1 MKRLYSL
8 LLILLSTLLPA
19 LAQNTKTLAERDT
32 ISREVTVVSDK
43 VRQIDDTN
51 PIFTPIPLTK
61 PQIERYNPAT
71 PRSTRDFTPT
81 LSPAPTPQLS
91 GFAREVPQP
100 YNGIMA
106 RLFGGYAP
114 AFGGDLAGQWHF
126 GSQHNVLSLDLT
138 HRSELFSLSKNG
150 PNRSVH
156 GPMDQSDPDYHYL
169 EEVPRQTEMYRH
181 ATEGVLGYSYHWR
194 ESMIKLQGGIRS
206 HIFAHTPTQQRMQ
219 MNEIPLLDR
228 TGWQDALREY
238 SLTGRIDN
246 LQTQNWSFD
255 LGARYA
261 FLSHSLPSPA
271 QRDLIAN
278 EHLHVIDADG
288 ATAVQLSDDWSLG
301 LGADMRIRTGQPSQL
316 FLLGAHPQFRYR
328 GFVNFA
334 DLDFSGGVGVDLAN
348 QEVLVYPEV
357 RLSLSDQRRWE
368 WYLQA
373 SGGLQDVN
381 PFDYLARIPGIMLDA
396 LPRPERQQLA
406 SRTGVKLQLGSGT
419 YELYGGYDHY
429 ARTYGFNL
437 LPYYTGEELYGSWL
451 QSQRNE
457 YTKLDIFY
465 AGLDLSTVIAK
476 VCELSLGAQFNRL
489 ANYSFRVPKPYFQG
503 YAKLAV
509 RPTKRLDLRGVVYY
523 DTSLTTK
530 ILHPAQAPKTGLR
543 EGAARGSLTRLTAEV
558 TAQYR
563 LTKMWTLFATF
574 DSQHYGLGAYDMSQP
589 YSGRIGVQFNWSA
602 L

>member
-8 LLILLSTLLPA
+8 LLILLSTLLPT
-19 LAQNTKTLAERDT
+19 LAQNTKTLVERDT

-51 PIFTPIPLTK
+51 PIFTLIPLTK

-91 GFAREVPQP
+91 SFAREVPQP

-106 RLFGGYAP
+106 RLFGGFAP

-126 GSQHNVLSLDLT
+126 GSQHNVLSFDLT

-156 GPMDQSDPDYHYL
+156 GPTWETDPDYHYL
-169 EEVPRQTEMYRH
+169 EEVPYQTNMYRH
-181 ATEGVLGYSYHWR
+181 ATEGVVGYGYHWR
-194 ESMIKLQGGIRS
+194 ESMIKIQGGIRS

-228 TGWQDALREY
+228 TGWQDKLREY

-246 LQTQNWSFD
+246 LQAQNWSFD

-261 FLSHSLPSPA
+261 FVSHSLPSLA
-271 QRDLIAN
+271 QRDLIAS
-278 EHLHVIDADG
+278 ERMHVIDADG

-301 LGADMRIRTGQPSQL
+301 LSADMRIRTSQPSQL

-357 RLSLSDQRRWE
+357 RLSLSDQRIVE

-381 PFDYLARIPGIMLDA
+381 PFDYLSRIPGIMLDA
-396 LPRPERQQLA
+396 LPRPERQQLS

-437 LPYYTGEELYGSWL
+437 LPYYTGEELYCSWL

-457 YTKLDIFY
+457 YTKLDVFY

-476 VCELSLGAQFNRL
+476 ACELSLGAQFNRL
-489 ANYSFRVPKPYFQG
+489 ANYSFRVPKPYFQS
-503 YAKLAV
+503 YAKLSV
-509 RPTKRLDLRGVVYY
+509 RPMRRLDLRGVVYY
-523 DTSLTTK
+523 ETSISPK
-530 ILHPAQAPKTGLR
+530 ILHPAQAPDTRLL
-543 EGAARGSLTRLTAEV
+543 EGAAWASLTRFTAEV

-574 DSQHYGLGAYDMSQP
+574 DSQRYGLGAYNMKQP

>member
-19 LAQNTKTLAERDT
+19 LAQNTKTSVERDT

-51 PIFTPIPLTK
+51 PIFTLIPLTK
-61 PQIERYNPAT
+61 PQIERYNPVT

-91 GFAREVPQP
+91 SFAREVPQP

-126 GSQHNVLSLDLT
+126 GSKHNVLSLDLT

-150 PNRSVH
+150 PNHSVH
-156 GPMDQSDPDYHYL
+156 GPIDESDADYHYL
-169 EEVPRQTEMYRH
+169 KEVPYQTNMYRH
-181 ATEGVLGYSYHWR
+181 ATEGVVGYGYHWR

-219 MNEIPLLDR
+219 MDAIPLLDR
-228 TGWQDALREY
+228 TGWQDKLREY

-246 LQTQNWSFD
+246 LQAQNWSFD

-261 FLSHSLPSPA
+261 FVSHSLPSLA
-271 QRDLIAN
+271 QKDLIAS
-278 EHLHVIDADG
+278 ERMHVIDADG

-301 LGADMRIRTGQPSQL
+301 LSADMRIRTSQPSQL

-334 DLDFSGGVGVDLAN
+334 DLDFSGGVGVDFAN

-357 RLSLSDQRRWE
+357 RLSLSDQRHWE

-381 PFDYLARIPGIMLDA
+381 PFDYLSRIPGIMLDA
-396 LPRPERQQLA
+396 LPRPERQQLS

-437 LPYYTGEELYGSWL
+437 LPYYAGEELYGSWL

-476 VCELSLGAQFNRL
+476 ACELSLGAQFNRL
-489 ANYSFRVPKPYFQG
+489 ANYTFRVPKPYFQG

-543 EGAARGSLTRLTAEV
+543 EGAARGELTRLTAEV
-558 TAQYR
+558 TAQHR

>member
-19 LAQNTKTLAERDT
+19 LAQNTKTSVERDT

-51 PIFTPIPLTK
+51 PIFTLIPLTK

-91 GFAREVPQP
+91 SFAREVPQP

-106 RLFGGYAP
+106 RLFGGFAP

-126 GSQHNVLSLDLT
+126 GSQHNVLSFDLA

-156 GPMDQSDPDYHYL
+156 GPTWETDPDYHYL
-169 EEVPRQTEMYRH
+169 EEVPYQTNMYRH
-181 ATEGVLGYSYHWR
+181 ATEGVVGYGYHWR
-194 ESMIKLQGGIRS
+194 ESMIKIQGGIRS

-219 MNEIPLLDR
+219 MDAIPLLDR
-228 TGWQDALREY
+228 TGWQDKLREY

-246 LQTQNWSFD
+246 LQAQNWSFD

-261 FLSHSLPSPA
+261 FVSHSLPSLA
-271 QRDLIAN
+271 QRDLIAS
-278 EHLHVIDADG
+278 ERMHVIDTDG

-301 LGADMRIRTGQPSQL
+301 LSADMRIRTSQPSQL

-328 GFVNFA
+328 GFANFA
-334 DLDFSGGVGVDLAN
+334 DIDFSGGVGVDFAN

-357 RLSLSDQRRWE
+357 RLSVSDQRIVE

-381 PFDYLARIPGIMLDA
+381 PFDYLSRIPGIMLDA
-396 LPRPERQQLA
+396 LPRPERQQLS

-437 LPYYTGEELYGSWL
+437 LPYYTGEELYGSCL

-465 AGLDLSTVIAK
+465 AGLDLSTVIAQ
-476 VCELSLGAQFNRL
+476 VCELSLGAQFNHL
-489 ANYSFRVPKPYFQG
+489 ANYSCRVPKPYFQG

>member
-8 LLILLSTLLPA
+8 LLILFSTLLPA

-156 GPMDQSDPDYHYL
+156 GPMDQSDADYHYL
-169 EEVPRQTEMYRH
+169 KEVPNQTNMYRH
-181 ATEGVLGYSYHWR
+181 ATEGVLGYSYHWK
-194 ESMIKLQGGIRS
+194 ESTVKLQGGIRS

-246 LQTQNWSFD
+246 LQAQNWSFD

-271 QRDLIAN
+271 QRDLIAS
-278 EHLHVIDADG
+278 EHMHVIDADG

-381 PFDYLARIPGIMLDA
+381 PFDYLARIPGIMLNA

-437 LPYYTGEELYGSWL
+437 LPYYAGEELYGSWL

-489 ANYSFRVPKPYFQG
+489 ANYSFRVSKPYFQS

>member
-8 LLILLSTLLPA
+8 LLILLSTLLPT
-19 LAQNTKTLAERDT
+19 LAQNTKTLVERDT

-51 PIFTPIPLTK
+51 PIFTLIPLTK

-91 GFAREVPQP
+91 SFAREVPQP

-106 RLFGGYAP
+106 RLFGGFAP

-126 GSQHNVLSLDLT
+126 GSQHNVLSFDLT

-156 GPMDQSDPDYHYL
+156 GPTWETDPDYHYL
-169 EEVPRQTEMYRH
+169 EEVPYQTNMYRH
-181 ATEGVLGYSYHWR
+181 ATEGVVGYGYHWR
-194 ESMIKLQGGIRS
+194 ESMIKIQGGIRS

-228 TGWQDALREY
+228 TGWQDKLREY

-246 LQTQNWSFD
+246 LQAQNWSFD

-261 FLSHSLPSPA
+261 FVSHSLPSLA
-271 QRDLIAN
+271 QRDLIAS
-278 EHLHVIDADG
+278 ERMHVIDADG

-301 LGADMRIRTGQPSQL
+301 LSADMRIRTSQPSQL

-348 QEVLVYPEV
+348 QEVLVYPEI

-373 SGGLQDVN
+373 SGGLQDAN
-381 PFDYLARIPGIMLDA
+381 PFDYLSRIPGIMLDA
-396 LPRPERQQLA
+396 LPRPDRQQLS

-437 LPYYTGEELYGSWL
+437 LPYYTGEELYCSWL

-457 YTKLDIFY
+457 YTKLDVFY

-476 VCELSLGAQFNRL
+476 ACELSLGAQFNRL
-489 ANYSFRVPKPYFQG
+489 ANYSFRVPKPYFQN
-503 YAKLAV
+503 
-509 RPTKRLDLRGVVYY
+509 
-523 DTSLTTK
+523 
-530 ILHPAQAPKTGLR
+530 
-543 EGAARGSLTRLTAEV
+543 
-558 TAQYR
+558 
-563 LTKMWTLFATF
+563 
-574 DSQHYGLGAYDMSQP
+574 YG
-589 YSGRIGVQFNWSA
+589 
-602 L
+602 

>member
-19 LAQNTKTLAERDT
+19 LAQNTKTSVERDT

-51 PIFTPIPLTK
+51 PIFTLIPLTK
-61 PQIERYNPAT
+61 PQIERYNPVT

-91 GFAREVPQP
+91 SFAREVPQP

-126 GSQHNVLSLDLT
+126 GSKHNVLSLDLT

-150 PNRSVH
+150 PNHSVH
-156 GPMDQSDPDYHYL
+156 GPIDESDADYHYL
-169 EEVPRQTEMYRH
+169 KEVPYQTNMYRH
-181 ATEGVLGYSYHWR
+181 ATEGVVGYGYHWR
-194 ESMIKLQGGIRS
+194 ESMIKIQGGIRS
-206 HIFAHTPTQQRMQ
+206 HIFTHTPTQQRMQ

-228 TGWQDALREY
+228 TGWQDKLREY

-246 LQTQNWSFD
+246 LQAQNWSFD

-261 FLSHSLPSPA
+261 FVSHSLPNLA
-271 QRDLIAN
+271 QRDLIAS
-278 EHLHVIDADG
+278 ERMHVIDADG

-301 LGADMRIRTGQPSQL
+301 LSADMRIRTSQPSQL

-334 DLDFSGGVGVDLAN
+334 DLDFSGGVGVDFAN

-357 RLSLSDQRRWE
+357 CLSVSDQRIVE

-381 PFDYLARIPGIMLDA
+381 PFDYLSRIPGIMLDA
-396 LPRPERQQLA
+396 LPRPERQQLS

-437 LPYYTGEELYGSWL
+437 LPYYTGEELYCSWL

-457 YTKLDIFY
+457 YTKLDVFY

-476 VCELSLGAQFNRL
+476 ACELSLGAQFNRL
-489 ANYSFRVPKPYFQG
+489 ANYSFRVPKPYFQS

-509 RPTKRLDLRGVVYY
+509 HPMRRLDLRGVVYY
-523 DTSLTTK
+523 ETSISPK
-530 ILHPAQAPKTGLR
+530 ILHPAQAPKTGLLV
-543 EGAARGSLTRLTAEV
+543 GAAWASLTRFTAEV

-574 DSQHYGLGAYDMSQP
+574 DSQRYGLGAYNMKQP

>member
-8 LLILLSTLLPA
+8 LLILLSTLLPT
-19 LAQNTKTLAERDT
+19 LAQNAKTSVERDT

-51 PIFTPIPLTK
+51 PIFTLIPLTK

-91 GFAREVPQP
+91 SFAREVPQP

-106 RLFGGYAP
+106 RLFGGFAP

-126 GSQHNVLSLDLT
+126 GSQHNVLSFDLA

-156 GPMDQSDPDYHYL
+156 GPTWETDPDYHYL
-169 EEVPRQTEMYRH
+169 EEVPYQTNMYRH
-181 ATEGVLGYSYHWR
+181 ATEGVVGYGYHWR
-194 ESMIKLQGGIRS
+194 ESMIKIQGGIRS

-219 MNEIPLLDR
+219 MDAIPLLDR
-228 TGWQDALREY
+228 TGWQDKLREY

-246 LQTQNWSFD
+246 LQAQNWSFD

-261 FLSHSLPSPA
+261 FVSHSLPSLA
-271 QRDLIAN
+271 QRDLIAS
-278 EHLHVIDADG
+278 ERMHVIDTDG

-301 LGADMRIRTGQPSQL
+301 LSADMRIRTGQPSQL

-357 RLSLSDQRRWE
+357 RLSLSDQRIVE

-381 PFDYLARIPGIMLDA
+381 PFDYLSRIPGIMLDA
-396 LPRPERQQLA
+396 LPRPERQQLS

-437 LPYYTGEELYGSWL
+437 LPYYTGEELYCSWL

-457 YTKLDIFY
+457 YTKLDVFY

-476 VCELSLGAQFNRL
+476 ACELSLGAQFNRL
-489 ANYSFRVPKPYFQG
+489 ANYSFRVPKPYFQS

-509 RPTKRLDLRGVVYY
+509 HPMRRLDLRGVVYY
-523 DTSLTTK
+523 ETSTSPK
-530 ILHPAQAPKTGLR
+530 ILHPAQAPDTRLL
-543 EGAARGSLTRLTAEV
+543 EGAAWASLTRFTAEV

-574 DSQHYGLGAYDMSQP
+574 DSQRYGLGAYNMKQP